1 MVTSVHEET
10 HQWAWSYFSGDDVWY
25 QGPTSGASPLLVHA
39 TEAGG
44 KFLEKRALSTTCL
57 VDFYVVESSQS
68 LFLTVEC
75 HSPWSSWQRR
85 KGVVMS

>member
-44 KFLEKRALSTTCL
+44 KFLGKKDLEYDMFGR
-57 VDFYVVESSQS
+57 F
-68 LFLTVEC
+68 F
-75 HSPWSSWQRR
+75 
-85 KGVVMS
+85 MS